1 MNLHA
6 PPDAPLIL
14 RAGADALLFLHIAG
28 GTVGM
33 ISGATAM
40 LAKKGRR
47 LHRVAGNIFTVAM
60 LVMAGIGAAV
70 APFLDEDQLTN
81 TTAAV
86 FTLYL
91 VTTAWTAG
99 KRRDGEAGRFERWA
113 LFAPVGLVA
122 MAVALAFFSAGRSG
136 GVDLSTVYAFAVLS
150 VLAVAGDF
158 NLIRQGGLSG
168 RSRIAR
174 HVWRMTFAL
183 FVATGSF
190 FFGQQ
195 KFLPEAIQG
204 NFIPAVPVLSLLA
217 LGAYGFVRTRFPN
230 VRFPRT
236 SIPRAGASH
245 A

>member
-6 PPDAPLIL
+6 PADAPLIL

-40 LAKKGRR
+40 LVKKGQR
-47 LHRVAGNIFTVAM
+47 LHRIAGNVFTVAM
-60 LVMAGIGAAV
+60 LTMAGIGAAV
-70 APFLDEDQLTN
+70 SPFLDEAQWTN
-81 TTAAV
+81 TTAGV

-99 KRRDGEAGRFERWA
+99 KRRDGEAGRFERSA
-113 LFAPVGLVA
+113 MFVPVGIIA
-122 MAVALAFFSAGRSG
+122 TAVALALFFAGSAKAG
-136 GVDLSTVYAFAVLS
+136 GFSTVYAIAVIS
-150 VLAVAGDF
+150 ALAVAGDL
-158 NLIRQGGLSG
+158 NLVRQGGLSG
-168 RSRIAR
+168 SSRIAR
-174 HVWRMTFAL
+174 HVWRMSLAL
-183 FVATGSF
+183 FVALGSF

-204 NFIPAVPVLSLLA
+204 TFIPAIPVLAMLA
-217 LGAYGFVRTRFPN
+217 LGAYGFVRIRF
-230 VRFPRT
+230 
-236 SIPRAGASH
+236 AGVFRRRPLA

>member
-47 LHRVAGNIFTVAM
+47 LHRTAGNVFTLAM

-99 KRRDGEAGRFERWA
+99 KRRDGQAGRFERTA
-113 LFAPVGLVA
+113 LFVPVGLVA
-122 MAVALAFFSAGRSG
+122 MVVALTGLFAGRPG
-136 GVDLSTVYAFAVLS
+136 AGDLSTVQAFAVLS
-150 VLAVAGDF
+150 VLAILGDF
-158 NLIRQGGLSG
+158 NLLRQGGLVG
-168 RSRIAR
+168 PSRIAR
-174 HVWRMTFAL
+174 HVWRMSFAL

-190 FFGQQ
+190 FLGQP
-195 KFLPEAIQG
+195 KF
-204 NFIPAVPVLSLLA
+204 VPQVFKDTGLNLA
-217 LGAYGFVRTRFPN
+217 LPLAVVVLLIFWMVRIRLI
-230 VRFPRT
+230 RAPRP
-236 SIPRAGASH
+236 SLAA
-245 A
+245 